1 MEMFDTHAHLNWRED
16 YKEDIDQVLEN
27 ARTAGVTHIMLASS
41 TIEDSGIALE
51 LRKAKKD
58 CGVKLSCMV
67 GVHPED
73 ACSFDEEAK
82 HQLEHWLR
90 HKDELGIVAVGEI
103 GMDYHYEDCSPAFEA
118 MAFIYQ
124 MGLAYRYDL
133 PAVIHERDACADT
146 LYILRAFQEQK
157 LLRESP
163 GVLHYFSGSPETA
176 EIVLKMGFYLGFDG
190 PITFKNAR
198 KAPDVIRMCPLD
210 RLLVETDSPYMT
222 PVPFRG
228 KRNEPAYVKY
238 VVEEMARIKEIPPEE
253 TLDMIAKM
261 YELAGIMIDEKR

>member
-27 ARTAGVTHIMLASS
+27 AKNAGVTHIMLASS
-41 TIEDSGIALE
+41 TIEDSEISLE
-51 LRKAKKD
+51 LRKNRTD

-67 GVHPED
+67 GVHPE
-73 ACSFDEEAK
+73 AATSFDEEAK
-82 HQLEHWLR
+82 MRLEHWLR

-103 GMDYHYEDCSPAFEA
+103 GMDYHYDDCSPAYEA
-118 MAFIYQ
+118 VAFIYQ
-124 MGLAYRYDL
+124 MGLAFRYDL
-133 PAVIHERDACADT
+133 PAVIHERDACEDT
-146 LYILRAFQEQK
+146 LFMLRSLHEQK
-157 LLRESP
+157 LLREVP
-163 GVLHYFSGSPETA
+163 GVMHCFSGSVETA
-176 EIVLKMGFYLGFDG
+176 KILLDMGFYLGFDG

-228 KRNEPAYVKY
+228 KRNEPAYVQY
-238 VVEEMARIKEIPPEE
+238 VVEEMARLKEIPAEE
-253 TLDMIAKM
+253 MARITTENAQRLFGKDT
-261 YELAGIMIDEKR
+261 

>member
-1 MEMFDTHAHLNWRED
+1 MEIFDTHAHLNWREE
-16 YKEDIDQVLEN
+16 YKDDIDEVLEN
-27 ARTAGVTHIMLASS
+27 AKNAGVTHIMLASS
-41 TIEDSGIALE
+41 TIEDSAISLE
-51 LRKAKKD
+51 VRKAKSGS
-58 CGVKLSCMV
+58 GVKLSCMV

-73 ACSFDEEAK
+73 ATNFNDEAK
-82 HQLEHWLR
+82 WQLEQWLK

-103 GMDYHYEDCSPAFEA
+103 GMDYHYDDASPAYEA

-133 PAVIHERDACADT
+133 PAVIHERDACEDT
-146 LYILRAFQEQK
+146 LFILKTLYEQK
-157 LLRESP
+157 VLREVP
-163 GVLHYFSGSPETA
+163 GVLHCFSGSVETA
-176 EIVLKMGFYLGFDG
+176 KILLDMGFYLGFDG

-238 VVEEMARIKEIPPEE
+238 VVEEMARLKEISPEE
-253 TLDMIAKM
+253 MARITTENAQRLFGKDT
-261 YELAGIMIDEKR
+261 